1 MSSDQ
6 LQLLVLPSSQA
17 MESKEKD
24 SKLEIRYG
32 KKRNFIQVVASEFFD
47 FNFMLIQG
55 TVKIKSQKLE

>member
-1 MSSDQ
+1 
-6 LQLLVLPSSQA
+6 

-24 SKLEIRYG
+24 SKLEIRYD